1 MQDRLYFRYVFQKKL
16 KSERTLTSLKF
27 YNIED
32 IEHPNFMDEINELT
46 RKGYVLIT
54 RNFSTG
60 LKDKNGKLIYEGDI
74 LKIEINKL
82 DGESYNKHSFEEA
95 FYGYVHWYSSS
106 YEICLDLDNEKTK
119 SFPLYFDKYEVIDNI
134 YENPELLKEVQ
145 GE

>member
-16 KSERTLTSLKF
+16 DNGRIITSLKF

-32 IEHPNFMDEINELT
+32 IEHPNFMDEINELS

-60 LKDKNGKLIYEGDI
+60 LKDNNGKLIFEGDI
-74 LKIEINKL
+74 VNLITEIEETAIIKWDNDIARFVIENSDIL
-82 DGESYNKHSFEEA
+82 ADFDNYN
-95 FYGYVHWYSSS
+95 SS
-106 YEICLDLDNEKTK
+106 EL
-119 SFPLYFDKYEVIDNI
+119 EVIDNI

-145 GE
+145 E

>member
-16 KSERTLTSLKF
+16 DNGRIITSLKF

-32 IEHPNFMDEINELT
+32 IEHPNFMDEINELS

-74 LKIEINKL
+74 VNLITEIEETAIIKWDNDIARFVIENSDIL
-82 DGESYNKHSFEEA
+82 ADFDNYN
-95 FYGYVHWYSSS
+95 SS
-106 YEICLDLDNEKTK
+106 EL
-119 SFPLYFDKYEVIDNI
+119 EVIDNI